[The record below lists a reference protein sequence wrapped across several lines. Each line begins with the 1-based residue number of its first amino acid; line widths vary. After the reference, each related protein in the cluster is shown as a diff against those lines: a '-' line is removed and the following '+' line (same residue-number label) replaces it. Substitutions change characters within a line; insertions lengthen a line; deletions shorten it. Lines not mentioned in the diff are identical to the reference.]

1 MAVNKKATGIAIAAG
16 VLTLGAGVGIAGLA
30 QAEPTPS
37 PGSPS
42 GSASASPS
50 TGGDRGGGSSDGR
63 EGRGGR
69 GFFGGESAAQLA
81 EKLGVTEAK
90 VTEALRAIHEER
102 KADRPSTDPST
113 DPSASPS
120 ARPDRAER
128 DAELA
133 KALAEKLGLAED
145 KVATALTELREAHQ
159 AEHATALK
167 ERLHAAVQDGT
178 LTQAEAD
185 AVTKAHELG
194 VIGGGGRR

>member
-1 MAVNKKATGIAIAAG
+1 MPLNKKATGIAAAAG
-16 VLTLGAGVGIAGLA
+16 VLALGAGVGVAGLA
-30 QAEPTPS
+30 QAQPTPS

-42 GSASASPS
+42 SSASPS
-50 TGGDRGGGSSDGR
+50 TGTDRPGGDTDRRD
-63 EGRGGR
+63 GRGGR

-90 VTEALRAIHEER
+90 VTEALRAIAEER
-102 KADRPSTDPST
+102 RANRPSQ

-120 ARPDRAER
+120 QRPDPAER

-145 KVATALTELREAHQ
+145 KVATALTELREARQ
-159 AEHATALK
+159 AERAAALK
-167 ERLHAAVQDGT
+167 ERLDAAVQAGT

-185 AVTKAHELG
+185 AVTKAVEKG
-194 VIGGGGRR
+194 VIGGGGHGPR